1 MRRSARRLALIASLT
16 VGVTATTLFG
26 AVPAAVAA
34 NTSPLTVPRIQEWIG
49 GTGTVSL
56 SSSSRIVVDPA
67 TADDAAIGAPALLGS
82 SQTLRETAQRIRDD
96 LELVTSLD
104 LPVVESATSNAGDIV
119 VGLVADGALGDEGY
133 ELTATDRIAIS
144 APATDGIF
152 YGGQSLLQV
161 LRQSAPS
168 IAVPQGEIRD
178 WPDLTYRAEHFD
190 VSRRYMSVEDIQ
202 DEIRRASWSKLN
214 VIQLMFNQANA
225 FRLYSP
231 TYAAAAPT
239 DPDQRYT
246 QADIAAIEA
255 VAAEYHVTIVPEV
268 QNPTKMQPIAGLGG
282 IDRSLNSQCADPST
296 IDFTNP
302 GVVTWFQDL
311 LDEFIPWFS
320 GPYVHLGNDE
330 VPTTLASCSYLTSQ
344 LGTGETIDD
353 LQEAYIAA
361 LQATVEARDKTAMI
375 WVNNT
380 NIRPDTDV
388 LIMNFG
394 AESVATSMRSFGY
407 DVVDS
412 AYKTGPYDRFYIS
425 PSDYEGKVVPR
436 GDIYA
441 WTPPAQANNFGQV
454 LAMWGDDLFFSETD
468 YFIDM
473 FDGRR
478 EELADRTWNSS
489 SVSST
494 FATFSALVGTIGL
507 APGTAA
513 LASVPETTNG
523 QPIHAYDFNS
533 TYTPTTATH
542 YPGYWKLSLA
552 DSVGTLHGNGWIF
565 TPNYPVAGRT
575 GNGLGFGAAASQSLN
590 LGGYQIDGPWS
601 TAFWIK
607 RTANSTNTVLLR
619 DMDHAIKVE
628 QTGTTNRF
636 GISTYGGANYTLA
649 YTAPLNT
656 WAHVTIT
663 SDSTGTSLYADG
675 ALVDSIAQSIPL
687 PLGGIGGRRSF
698 GGVLDDLLTYA
709 EKLSPTEVAALYA
722 TYTEGTPVD
731 LAAGK
736 PATASSVKNAN
747 PDRVASKA
755 FDGDATTRWGS
766 EYVDPTWI
774 HVDLGQST
782 SISGVRL
789 NWESAYGKSYKI
801 QVSTDG
807 TTWTDV
813 YSTTTGDGGVDEI
826 TGLNATGRYVRM
838 NGTERGTAF
847 GYSLF
852 DFNVYGTPVDLAA
865 GKGASASSVK
875 SANPD
880 RVAAKAFDGDPATR
894 WGSEYIDPTWIQVD
908 LGTSMSITGARL
920 NWESAY
926 GKSYKMQVS
935 TDGTTWTD
943 VYSTTTGD
951 GGIDQITGLNT
962 TGRYVRMYGT
972 ERGTAY
978 GYSLW
983 DFTVY
988 GSP

>member
-1 MRRSARRLALIASLT
+1 M
-16 VGVTATTLFG
+16 
-26 AVPAAVAA
+26 
-34 NTSPLTVPRIQEWIG
+34 
-49 GTGTVSL
+49 
-56 SSSSRIVVDPA
+56 VDPA
-67 TADDAAIGAPALLGS
+67 TADDAAAGTPALLGS
-82 SQTLRETAQRIRDD
+82 LRTLRETAQRIRDD

-104 LPVVESATSNAGDIV
+104 LPVVESATSTAGDIT
-119 VGLVADGALGDEGY
+119 LALAADATLGDEGY
-133 ELTATDRIAIS
+133 ELSATDRIAIS

-152 YGGQSLLQV
+152 YGAQSLLQV
-161 LRQSAPS
+161 LRQAAPS
-168 IAVPQGEIRD
+168 TVFPQGEIRD

-202 DEIRRASWSKLN
+202 DEIRRAAWSKLN

-231 TYAAAAPT
+231 DYAAAAPT
-239 DPDQRYT
+239 DPGQRYT
-246 QADIAAIEA
+246 QADIAAIEE
-255 VAAEYHVTIVPEV
+255 VAADYHVTIVPEV

-282 IDRSLNSQCADPST
+282 IDRSLASQCGDPST
-296 IDFTNP
+296 IDFTDP
-302 GVVTWFQDL
+302 AVVTWFQDL

-320 GPYVHLGNDE
+320 GPYIHLGNDE
-330 VPTTLASCSYLTSQ
+330 VPTSLASCSYLTSQ
-344 LGTGETIDD
+344 LGAGETIDD
-353 LQEAYIAA
+353 LQEEYIAS
-361 LQATVEARDKTAMI
+361 LKATVEARDKTAMI

-380 NIRPDTDV
+380 RIRPGTDV

-394 AESVATSMRSFGY
+394 AESVAASMRSLGY
-407 DVVDS
+407 QVVDS
-412 AYKTGPYDRFYIS
+412 AYKSGPYDRFYIS
-425 PSDYEGKVVPR
+425 PSDFEGKVVPR

-441 WTPPAQANNFGQV
+441 WTPPAHANNFGQV

-478 EELADRTWNSS
+478 EELAERTWNTAAAGA
-489 SVSST
+489 T
-494 FATFSALVGTIGL
+494 FATFSSLIGAIGR
-507 APGTAA
+507 APGVAA
-513 LASVPETTNG
+513 LPSVPETTDG

-533 TYTPTTATH
+533 TYTPTAATH

-565 TPNYPVAGRT
+565 TPNYPVAGRD

-590 LGGYQIDGPWS
+590 LGGYRIAGAWS

-628 QTGTTNRF
+628 QSGTANRF

-663 SDSTGTSLYADG
+663 SDSGGTSLYADG
-675 ALVDSIAQSIPL
+675 VLVDSIAQQIPL

-698 GGVLDDLLTYA
+698 GGVLDDLLIYA
-709 EKLSPTEVAALYA
+709 EKLTALEVAALYG
-722 TYTEGTPVD
+722 TYAVGTPVD

-736 PATASSVKNAN
+736 TATASSVKNAN

-755 FDGDATTRWGS
+755 FDGDSATRWGS
-766 EYVDPTWI
+766 EYADPTWVQ
-774 HVDLGQST
+774 VDLGQSVA
-782 SISGVRL
+782 ISGVRL

-801 QVSTDG
+801 QVSSDG

-826 TGLNATGRYVRM
+826 AGLSATGRYVRM
-838 NGTERGTAF
+838 YGTERGTTF

-852 DFNVYGTPVDLAA
+852 DFNVYGSPADLAV
-865 GKGASASSVK
+865 GKMATASSVK
-875 SANPD
+875 SSNPD
-880 RVAAKAFDGDPATR
+880 RAASKAFDGDPATR
-894 WGSEYIDPTWIQVD
+894 WGSEYVDPTWIQVD
-908 LGTSMSITGARL
+908 LGTSMSINGVRL
-920 NWESAY
+920 NWESAFS
-926 GKSYKMQVS
+926 KSYQVQVS
-935 TDGTTWTD
+935 SDGTTWTD

-951 GGIDQITGLNT
+951 GGVDQITGLSA

-972 ERGTAY
+972 ERGTGY

-983 DFTVY
+983 DFNVY
-988 GSP
+988 GGP